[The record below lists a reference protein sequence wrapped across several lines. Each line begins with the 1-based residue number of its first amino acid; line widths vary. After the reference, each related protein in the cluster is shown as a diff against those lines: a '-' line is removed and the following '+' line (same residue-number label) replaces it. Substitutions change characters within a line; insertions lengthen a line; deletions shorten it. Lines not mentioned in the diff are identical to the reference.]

1 MHYESTN
8 KSQKIAIIVPIILA
22 ILSPHWFVEA
32 DKPQENKTAVY
43 QTGSETPKANSSS
56 WTVQE
61 TKKDRKD
68 CNAECKVETLIK
80 LGITSKLSNLIVSE
94 CKEWAIDPR
103 HCIIV
108 ASAII
113 INESGGGKSN
123 ACKTR
128 FNCFWIGS
136 GKVVYTNY
144 QEAVANWISKYN
156 RYWFKAKDMT
166 FFYANSGDIPPS
178 RYCMSEDS
186 SGSNLWCPH
195 WLRITTSIFKKLN
208 TLF

>member
-56 WTVQE
+56 WTIQG
-61 TKKDRKD
+61 TKKDWKD

-94 CKEWAIDPR
+94 CKEWAIDPI
-103 HCIIV
+103 HCIKV
-108 ASAII
+108 ASAIV

-136 GKVVYTNY
+136 WKVVYTSY
-144 QEAVANWISKYN
+144 QEAVANFVQKYN
-156 RYWFKAKDMT
+156 RYWKNAKSAS
-166 FFYANSGDIPPS
+166 FFYPNRWELSPS
-178 RYCMSEDS
+178 RYCYSESSSDS
-186 SGSNLWCPH
+186 DIGCPN
-195 WLRITTSIFKKLN
+195 WQRIVQNVWNKLEK
-208 TLF
+208 LF